1 MGCIVLL
8 IEQLLRGAMQDL
20 NDLYFFVKIVD
31 AGGFAAA
38 ERALNIPK
46 SKLSRRTARLEEKLG
61 VRLITRSTRHFAVT
75 EVGQRYYE
83 HCRAMLVE
91 AEAAQ
96 LAIDELR
103 AEPCGTLRL
112 SCPIG
117 LLHFHISDM
126 LADFMLLYP
135 QIKVQLDATNRRVD
149 VLGEGIDLAIRVR
162 PAPLQDSDLAM
173 RVLSDRGQCLVAS
186 PGLVQQQGMP
196 VTPLELAKWPS
207 LGRGTPQEQHAW
219 FFTSPQGAEV
229 QVNYQP
235 RLITTDMV
243 AVQTAAL
250 AGVGVA
256 QLPLLMVGKYIDS
269 GQLVRL
275 LPQWEIKREIIHLV
289 FPTRRGLLPSVRAL
303 IDYLVQRY
311 AIFNED

>member
-1 MGCIVLL
+1 MH
-8 IEQLLRGAMQDL
+8 DL

-46 SKLSRRTARLEEKLG
+46 SKLSRRTAQLEERLG

-83 HCRAMLVE
+83 HCRAMLIE
-91 AEAAQ
+91 AQAAQ
-96 LAIDELR
+96 QAIDELR
-103 AEPCGTLRL
+103 SEPCGTIKL

-135 QIKVQLDATNRRVD
+135 QIKVQLDATNRKVD
-149 VLGEGIDLAIRVR
+149 VLGEGLDLAIRVR

-173 RVLSDRGQCLVAS
+173 RVLSDRGQCLVTS
-186 PGLVQQQGMP
+186 PALLQQQGMP
-196 VTPLELAKWPS
+196 VSPVELAKWPS
-207 LGRGTPQEQHAW
+207 LGRGTPHEQHAW
-219 FFTSPQGAEV
+219 FLTSPQGAEV

-235 RLITTDMV
+235 RLVTTDML
-243 AVQTAAL
+243 AVKTAAL

-256 QLPLLMVGKYIDS
+256 QLPILMVEPYIKN
-269 GQLVRL
+269 GQLIRL
-275 LPQWEIKREIIHLV
+275 LPDWAIKREIIHIV
-289 FPTRRGLLPSVRAL
+289 FPSRRGLLPSVRAF

-311 AIFNED
+311 SVLNED